1 MLYHQTDIE
10 CDFID
15 PQNTRNRLLIITLS
29 QIIEN
34 LCKIAY
40 GGHFGF

>member
-10 CDFID
+10 WDFID
-15 PQNTRNRLLIITLS
+15 PQNTRNRLLSITLGH
-29 QIIEN
+29 IIDN
-34 LCKIAY
+34 LFKSAY